1 MTHLSFVQ
9 TRARRNDSATSHEA
23 AKAAVTTKS
32 DSERIAIREAVK
44 ATPDGLTAREAG
56 HITGIGWHETSR
68 RISECGLTKTDM
80 RRDGCAVWR
89 IDHERL

>member
-9 TRARRNDSATSHEA
+9 TRARRNDSDTSHEA
-23 AKAAVTTKS
+23 AKAAVTRKA

-44 ATPDGLTAREAG
+44 ATPDGLTAREVS

-68 RISECGLTKTDM
+68 RISECGLTKTDT

>member
-23 AKAAVTTKS
+23 AKAAVTLKA

-44 ATPDGLTAREAG
+44 AAPDGLTAREVSQRIG
-56 HITGIGWHETSR
+56 VDYITVQR
-68 RISECGLTKTDM
+68 RISETGLTKTDT